1 MCTIF
6 QELQRKPQS
15 QKFLFTEERL
25 VRSSRPF
32 TEEKSLEYYY
42 REVDRHPPITAED
55 ERALAIRIELGDET
69 ALDKLVKANLRF
81 VIHVAKDFQNLG
93 LSMADL
99 INEGNLGLVTA
110 ARKFDRRKGCKFIT
124 YAVWWIR
131 QNILNALEV
140 QTRTIRVPANILN
153 DINKLRKASS
163 RLAQS
168 LERDPTAQEV
178 ADEVECSAEKVAYT
192 MAADPST
199 ISLDTPLYE
208 DMDVSLEESLPD
220 SNAPLPDEVAI
231 NKSMRT
237 DVDTVFSSLSE
248 RHRKVLSL
256 CFGLNGHLPSTYH
269 QIGTQLGVSRERV
282 RQLKEDALR
291 KLRQP
296 ALCKRLSAYVE

>member
-1 MCTIF
+1 
-6 QELQRKPQS
+6 
-15 QKFLFTEERL
+15 
-25 VRSSRPF
+25 VRSSHLF
-32 TEEKSLEYYY
+32 TQEKSLEYYY
-42 REVDRHPPITAED
+42 REVDRHPPIGPE
-55 ERALAIRIELGDET
+55 EEKALAARIEQGDE
-69 ALDKLVKANLRF
+69 AAFDKLVKANLRF

-131 QNILNALEV
+131 QNILNALDV
-140 QTRTIRVPANILN
+140 QTRTIRVPTHILN
-153 DINKLRKASS
+153 DISKLRKASS

-168 LERDPTAQEV
+168 LERDPTPQEV
-178 ADEVECSAEKVAYT
+178 ADKVECTAEKVVCT

-199 ISLDTPLYE
+199 VSLETPLYE
-208 DMDVSLEESLPD
+208 ETDVSLEESLPD
-220 SNAPLPDEVAI
+220 HGVPLPDEAAI
-231 NKSMRT
+231 TESMRT
-237 DVDTVFSSLSE
+237 EVDTVFKSLSE

-256 CFGLNGHLPSTYH
+256 CFGLNGRVPATYH

-296 ALCKRLSAYVE
+296 ALSKRLSVYVE